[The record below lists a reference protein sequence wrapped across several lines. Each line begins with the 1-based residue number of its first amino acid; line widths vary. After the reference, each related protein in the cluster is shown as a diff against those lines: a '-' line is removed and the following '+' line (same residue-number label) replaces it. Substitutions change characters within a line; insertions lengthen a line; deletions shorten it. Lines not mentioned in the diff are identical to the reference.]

1 MIFPPSESIH
11 LQRQYKCVGLDSSL
25 LNTYLWSERRQV
37 TAMEINSNFCPFIC
51 SPLYLTRRVEREE
64 NWTKPPQAPYPFP
77 SEACKGRYWDG
88 HMAFAR
94 SSDLGL
100 SIPGSQPVFSLRSKV
115 HGRKPLSKCQTVAQ
129 REGWYH
135 RTAHHLEKVVDTYSI
150 DFFVLRLPSV
160 TYLKL
165 SFLPFKFHCSC
176 DFFSHYSSLITQ
188 TQYHFS
194 SMTTKT
200 LHHKFLKD
208 AGLSVNHSQL
218 VSLYTMQQPEV
229 FH

>member
-1 MIFPPSESIH
+1 MKRTGRNRPRPRI
-11 LQRQYKCVGLDSSL
+11 LSL
-25 LNTYLWSERRQV
+25 LRPARADIGMDTWPSPGAQTWGYL
-37 TAMEINSNFCPFIC
+37 
-51 SPLYLTRRVEREE
+51 SPAV
-64 NWTKPPQAPYPFP
+64 
-77 SEACKGRYWDG
+77 
-88 HMAFAR
+88 
-94 SSDLGL
+94 
-100 SIPGSQPVFSLRSKV
+100 SQCFLCALRS
-115 HGRKPLSKCQTVAQ
+115 TV
-129 REGWYH
+129 ENISLNVKLWPKEKGGIIG
-135 RTAHHLEKVVDTYSI
+135 TAHHLEKVVDTYSI